1 MSVSTSVRIA
11 RIIQYLDA
19 KYGKIDWWQGDIDE
33 VLIGAILTQQ
43 TRWENVERALKELK
57 RQGLCSIEAISL
69 TNKKSVQMAI
79 RSNGFYRIKTER
91 LKSLASFVMGR
102 YGGIEGMAR
111 ESTRGLRKNLL
122 EISGIGEETADSI
135 LCYGFQRTSFVI
147 DAYTERI
154 CKCLGLNE
162 KRSEYKKLFEK
173 VLPLSAL
180 SYQLTHAHIV
190 EYAKEYCGKKRC
202 GECSLKILNE

>member
-1 MSVSTSVRIA
+1 M
-11 RIIQYLDA
+11 
-19 KYGKIDWWQGDIDE
+19 G
-33 VLIGAILTQQ
+33 
-43 TRWENVERALKELK
+43 ALKEW
-57 RQGLCSIEAISL
+57 QES
-69 TNKKSVQMAI
+69 QQ
-79 RSNGFYRIKTER
+79 ER
-91 LKSLASFVMGR
+91 
-102 YGGIEGMAR
+102 
-111 ESTRGLRKNLL
+111 LRKNLL

-173 VLPLSAL
+173 VLPLNAL

-190 EYAKEYCGKKRC
+190 EYAKDYCGKKRC